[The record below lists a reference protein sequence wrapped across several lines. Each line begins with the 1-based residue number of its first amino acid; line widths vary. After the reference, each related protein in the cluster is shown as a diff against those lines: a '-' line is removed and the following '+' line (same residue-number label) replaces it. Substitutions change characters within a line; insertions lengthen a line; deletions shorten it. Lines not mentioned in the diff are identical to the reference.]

1 MEWFRRLFG
10 SSKTA
15 DSLAP
20 ATRRISLNDPLIITT
35 PRIGLLN
42 LLGSSAQT
50 ILEEDKA
57 SFVPLFPRSEE
68 SQSDPPICDVL
79 MIYACVEADGRIA
92 GSAESLRG
100 LIRKSRAPIV
110 IVANENPG
118 ENYIAAGK
126 ESSEAKANLV
136 MTLKRKG
143 PVFGQFFGELF
154 RRMFEGQ
161 TMPLAWVEL
170 APQNR
175 NAKHDNCPESIF
187 AAEVSHIIFR
197 R

>member
-1 MEWFRRLFG
+1 MFGTTKTPDSASPSTGRVTLNNPLVINSPRLG
-10 SSKTA
+10 V
-15 DSLAP
+15 
-20 ATRRISLNDPLIITT
+20 
-35 PRIGLLN
+35 LN

-57 SFVPLFPRSEE
+57 SFASLFARSEE
-68 SQSDPPICDVL
+68 SHSDAPICDVL
-79 MIYACVEADGRIA
+79 MIYARVEKDGSIA
-92 GSAESLRG
+92 GSRESLRG
-100 LIRKSRAPIV
+100 LIRKSCAPIV
-110 IVANENPG
+110 IVAAENPG
-118 ENYIAAGK
+118 QNYIAAGK
-126 ESSEAKANLV
+126 RSADGKANLV

-170 APQNR
+170 APQNP